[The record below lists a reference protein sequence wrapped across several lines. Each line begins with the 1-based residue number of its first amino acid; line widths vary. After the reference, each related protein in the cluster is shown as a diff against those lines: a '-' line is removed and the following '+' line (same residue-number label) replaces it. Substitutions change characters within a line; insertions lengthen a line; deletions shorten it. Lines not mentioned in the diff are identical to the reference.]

1 VLGAGYPIGGA
12 TEPLADLHKRW
23 LPFAGDLVRSAT
35 AYSAEQGRRPSLA
48 VGSGD
53 LLVQACRT
61 PDGRELVLW
70 WRDIEP
76 PAYLYD

>member
-1 VLGAGYPIGGA
+1 VTGTRVEKAA
-12 TEPLADLHKRW
+12 RE
-23 LPFAGDLVRSAT
+23 
-35 AYSAEQGRRPSLA
+35 
-48 VGSGD
+48 VGFES
-53 LLVQACRT
+53 VQAFRT